1 MYYDK
6 IRHRHS
12 QVLAATGLTPVE
24 FDALLVTFK
33 YHWDDYYSHFTLE
46 GKVRQRISYNRK
58 TSVLP
63 LIQDKMFFILV
74 YLKTNPLQEL
84 HAIQFEMTQPQANR
98 WIHLLSEILRRTL
111 KTLDELPDRNSK
123 RLMHILQGCE
133 EVLLDE
139 PSDLFNALWMKTG
152 SLHVIVV
159 KKTHSIKNNLL
170 CTNNL
175 RIVWLSSTYEGHVH
189 DKKICD
195 EEPLLLPRGIR
206 LWQDTGF
213 IGHRPDGVEI
223 CMPRKKPKGKE
234 LTAVEKQENKRI
246 SGIRIKVEHAIGG
259 MKKCRIVKERFRCH
273 KFGFEDMVILIA
285 CGLHNF
291 RISHKI
297 HESYNKLIYIM
308 SNT

>member
-6 IRHRHS
+6 IRHRNN

-133 EVLLDE
+133 EVLLDGTE
-139 PSDLFNALWMKTG
+139 RPIQRPLDEDRQSACYSG
-152 SLHVIVV
+152 
-159 KKTHSIKNNLL
+159 KKNS
-170 CTNNL
+170 
-175 RIVWLSSTYEGHVH
+175 
-189 DKKICD
+189 
-195 EEPLLLPRGIR
+195 
-206 LWQDTGF
+206 
-213 IGHRPDGVEI
+213 
-223 CMPRKKPKGKE
+223 
-234 LTAVEKQENKRI
+234 
-246 SGIRIKVEHAIGG
+246 
-259 MKKCRIVKERFRCH
+259 
-273 KFGFEDMVILIA
+273 
-285 CGLHNF
+285 
-291 RISHKI
+291 
-297 HESYNKLIYIM
+297 
-308 SNT
+308 